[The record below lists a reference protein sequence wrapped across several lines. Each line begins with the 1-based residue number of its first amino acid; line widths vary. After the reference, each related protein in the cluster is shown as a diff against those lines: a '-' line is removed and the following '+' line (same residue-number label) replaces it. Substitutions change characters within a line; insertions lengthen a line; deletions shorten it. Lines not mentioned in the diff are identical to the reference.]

1 MKSDAESG
9 VAPTA
14 LIIGGS
20 GGIGA
25 AICREFAAARW
36 RVAVHFHRHRDRAE
50 KVLDDL
56 RVSGTDAVLCATD
69 VRRLDETRR
78 MVDGLVSAWGRLD
91 VVVYAAGTASS
102 RLVLRQPVDE
112 WDEIVHTNVTGVFH
126 CLQAAGRHM
135 TERRRGSI
143 VVIGSF
149 AGAQGS
155 AGQAAYAASKAALIG
170 LVRTAAQEW
179 AEARVRVNLALPGWH
194 RTALSEDAM
203 PKPGGFDGHLLGA
216 PPALT
221 DTARAIRHLADLPG
235 VSGQIWNLD
244 SRLLP

>member
-1 MKSDAESG
+1 MKSDAEILA
-9 VAPTA
+9 APTA

-20 GGIGA
+20 GGIGG

-36 RVAVHFHRHRDRAE
+36 RIAVHFHRHRDRAE
-50 KVLDDL
+50 KVRDDL
-56 RVSGTDAVLCATD
+56 HASGTEAMLCAAD
-69 VRRLDETRR
+69 VRDMDATRR
-78 MVDGLVSAWGRLD
+78 MVDELVSAWGRLD
-91 VVVYAAGTASS
+91 AVVYAAGTAAG
-102 RLVLRQPVDE
+102 RLLLRQPADE
-112 WDEIVHTNVTGVFH
+112 WDDIVRTNVTGVFH

-149 AGAQGS
+149 AGSQGA
-155 AGQAAYAASKAALIG
+155 AGQAAYATSKAALTG
-170 LVRTAAQEW
+170 LVRTAAREW
-179 AEARVRVNLALPGWH
+179 AEARVRVNLVFPGWH

-203 PKPGGFDGHLLGA
+203 PDPGGFDDHLLGA

-221 DTARAIRHLADLPG
+221 DTARAIRHLAELSG